1 MQVCTRD
8 IEVESRHDFVPIQ
21 DPILAKVTSVEIS
34 LDSVKMLRSDLAMIV
49 TLELGVFL
57 GSWIWV
63 FDRVLDLLARDFERL
78 CDGHSGPFEVVVLT
92 TLNVS

>member
-21 DPILAKVTSVEIS
+21 DSILAKVTGVEVL

-78 CDGHSGPFEVVVLT
+78 CDGDSGPFEVVVLT
-92 TLNVS
+92 TLDVP